1 MQLIIFIKIKTI
13 TIKQSHVKN
22 KFNLF
27 ILNIPKKVEE
37 SVKLEQFVAFIFDLE
52 SIKKI
57 FSPPVRF
64 AHSRAQRTQRGKK
77 KDPLL

>member
-1 MQLIIFIKIKTI
+1 
-13 TIKQSHVKN
+13 V
-22 KFNLF
+22 
-27 ILNIPKKVEE
+27 PRKVEE

-64 AHSRAQRTQRGKK
+64 AHSRAQRTQRKTFK
-77 KDPLL
+77 ISSCVQYLILSLCPLCSRVSEANGW

>member
-1 MQLIIFIKIKTI
+1 MQAGNAY
-13 TIKQSHVKN
+13 H
-22 KFNLF
+22 
-27 ILNIPKKVEE
+27 IPKKVEE

-64 AHSRAQRTQRGKK
+64 AHSRAQRTQRKTSKISSGEY
-77 KDPLL
+77 LLSGTLR